1 MTESLHNPEASIPK
15 PVPQTISGS
24 HYVEAHVETAA
35 PGERVG
41 ESRAHAAKHLIY
53 PSPLETVRSLLTI
66 LVIALFAL
74 TFILQPFRIPSESME
89 RTLLVG
95 DFLLVNKS
103 VYGPPG
109 IWSWLLPYRHVQ
121 RGDIIVFHFPL
132 DPPEHIVKRVVGLPG
147 DRIHLRDGVL
157 YRNGAPI
164 TEPYVVYETAND
176 DGFRDQFPTA
186 TYTDP
191 GVDTHWWMQMRSRV
205 TDGDLIVP
213 AGQYFVMGD
222 NRNHSRDSRYWG
234 FVPRSAIVGRPF
246 IIYFSLRQPSTT
258 DLPELPHVSALDTSS
273 GKLGHNSGTINKLV
287 DFARWDRILRIVR

>member
-1 MTESLHNPEASIPK
+1 MTESLQNTTESPSE
-15 PVPQTISGS
+15 ISLAEQAGS
-24 HYVEAHVETAA
+24 APLATA
-35 PGERVG
+35 PGVVVQAR
-41 ESRAHAAKHLIY
+41 HFIY
-53 PSPLETVRSLLTI
+53 PSLLETVRSLLTI

-95 DFLLVNKS
+95 DFLLVNKTI
-103 VYGPPG
+103 YGPPG
-109 IWSWLLPYRHVQ
+109 TWSHLLPYRQVQ
-121 RGDIIVFHFPL
+121 RGDIVVFHFPL
-132 DPPEHIVKRVVGLPG
+132 EPPEHIVKRVVGVPG
-147 DRIHLRDGVL
+147 DHIHLRDGVL
-157 YRNGAPI
+157 YRNGAAV
-164 TEPYVVYETAND
+164 TEPYVVYESAWSD
-176 DGFRDQFPTA
+176 SFRDQFPTA

-191 GVDTHWWMQMRSRV
+191 GVDTHWWLQMR
-205 TDGDLIVP
+205 TDTSNGDVIVP

-258 DLPELPHVSALDTSS
+258 DLPEMPHVSALNTS
-273 GKLGHNSGTINKLV
+273 GDKLGHDNDAIDKVV

>member
-1 MTESLHNPEASIPK
+1 MTDSLHNPEASLS
-15 PVPQTISGS
+15 Q
-24 HYVEAHVETAA
+24 AA
-35 PGERVG
+35 PAALVDAPPEGGTRIHET
-41 ESRAHAAKHLIY
+41 RAHAPRHIYY

-66 LVIALFAL
+66 LVIALFVL
-74 TFILQPFRIPSESME
+74 TFVLQPFRIPSESME

-109 IWSWLLPYRHVQ
+109 FWSRLLPYRHVE

-132 DPPEHIVKRVVGLPG
+132 DPPEHIVKRVVGIPG

-157 YRNGAPI
+157 CRNGQAV
-164 TEPYVVYETAND
+164 TEPYVVYESAND
-176 DGFRDQFPTA
+176 DSFRDQFPTA
-186 TYTDP
+186 AYTDP
-191 GVDTHWWMQMRSRV
+191 GVDAHWWAQMRARV
-205 TDGDLIVP
+205 TNGDVIVP

-258 DLPELPHVSALDTSS
+258 DLPELPHVSALNTPSD
-273 GKLGHNSGTINKLV
+273 KLGHDDDPINKVV
-287 DFARWDRILRIVR
+287 DFARWERILRIVR